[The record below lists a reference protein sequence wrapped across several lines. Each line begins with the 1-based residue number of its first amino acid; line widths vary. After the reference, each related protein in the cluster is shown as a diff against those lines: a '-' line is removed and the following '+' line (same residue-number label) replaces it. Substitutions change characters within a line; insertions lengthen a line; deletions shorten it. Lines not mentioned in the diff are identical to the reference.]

1 MGHRAVELG
10 RDAKECTYFAKSA
23 VIGVMR
29 VKGKIMKRG
38 IRQGMRNGRDSR
50 GLLHFVQSKALGV
63 ENRPSCNTV
72 FECLYK
78 QTRTCKPI
86 F

>member
-1 MGHRAVELG
+1 MQ
-10 RDAKECTYFAKSA
+10 KSTYFAESA
-23 VIGVMR
+23 VIGVINEG
-29 VKGKIMKRG
+29 KGKCMKRG

-63 ENRPSCNTV
+63 ENIPSCNTV